1 MSREV
6 FILIRKFKGMR
17 QSEYARWLGITPAYV
32 NMIESGARS
41 VSEKIE
47 CFIALNFDAT
57 SAEFLEF
64 VRRYENLRELG

>member
-1 MSREV
+1 
-6 FILIRKFKGMR
+6 MR

-47 CFIALNFDAT
+47 CFIALNFDAA

-64 VRRYENLRELG
+64 VRRYENLKELG